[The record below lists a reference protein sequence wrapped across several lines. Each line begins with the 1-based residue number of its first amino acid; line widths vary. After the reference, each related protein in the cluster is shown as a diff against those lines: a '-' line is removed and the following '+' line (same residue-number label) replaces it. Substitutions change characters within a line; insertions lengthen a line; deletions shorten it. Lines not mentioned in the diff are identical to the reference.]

1 MAATSTGGRGRGSG
15 LIVVVRIDP
24 QQREREIA
32 AAALRVLERDGI
44 AGVSVRAVAAESGL
58 AVASLR
64 RAFPTQEA
72 LRRFCLAEIRSR
84 AGARIRAVEGEGV
97 ARAVGVLEEL
107 LPLDAE
113 RRLELVAQIQLGML
127 SVTDESLRADARA
140 LHDDVRGV
148 CRAVL
153 AWSAGDTAD
162 PDALNGAA
170 ARLHAFLDGLAL
182 HALTAPDETD
192 TAAVRDRL
200 RAYLQ
205 DNRLPRTSV
214 ERRVGASEPETTIR
228 QGETT

>member
-1 MAATSTGGRGRGSG
+1 MVT
-15 LIVVVRIDP
+15 RIDP
-24 QQREREIA
+24 HQREREIA

-58 AVASLR
+58 AIASLR
-64 RAFPTQEA
+64 RAFPTQAA

-84 AGARIRAVEGEGV
+84 AGARIRAVEGEGM

-113 RRLELVAQIQLGML
+113 RRLELVAQLQLGL
-127 SVTDESLRADARA
+127 LAITDESLSGEARA

-153 AWSAGDTAD
+153 AVTAPDDGAGDLD
-162 PDALNGAA
+162 DAA

-192 TAAVRDRL
+192 AAAVRNRV
-200 RAYLQ
+200 RAYLE
-205 DNRLPRTSV
+205 DARLSRAFV
-214 ERRVGASEPETTIR
+214 ERHVGASELTTTTG
-228 QGETT
+228 QEGEDT